1 MKINQSIK
9 TILTLAAFA
18 AIAAPRADAAFAVV
32 GIDFNVGSGATHSG
46 DPDKTAP
53 LHLSTQTNAW
63 NELALGGTN
72 PTVTT
77 TEGPTLT
84 ITGVFN
90 TNYEAF
96 DQAGSALREDIM
108 ASDPSPQRGRYTGA
122 IPFTLTGLTPNAIYD
137 LSFLRGGNS
146 LYNVA
151 ITGAS
156 SPTVDADGDGNFTG
170 VLSGSGSISG
180 TFESPSGWRSVAGIQ
195 FEQTGVVPEP
205 TTTALLGLGGLA
217 LILRRRK

>member
-1 MKINQSIK
+1 MKLNQQIK

-63 NELALGGTN
+63 NVLALGGTN

-84 ITGVFN
+84 ITGVSN
-90 TNYEAF
+90 TDYEAF

-108 ASDPSPQRGRYTGA
+108 ASDPSRRYTGA

-137 LSFLRGGNS
+137 LSFFRGGNPV
-146 LYNVA
+146 YNVA

-156 SPTVDADGDGNFTG
+156 SPTVDADGDSNFTG

-180 TFESPSGWRSVAGIQ
+180 TFVSTSPGWQSVAGIQ

-205 TTTALLGLGGLA
+205 STTALLGLGGLA